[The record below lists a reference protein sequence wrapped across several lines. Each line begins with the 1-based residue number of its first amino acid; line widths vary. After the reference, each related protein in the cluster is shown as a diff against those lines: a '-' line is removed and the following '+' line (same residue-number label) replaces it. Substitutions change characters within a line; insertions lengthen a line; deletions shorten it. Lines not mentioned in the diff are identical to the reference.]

1 MLRQGAKVKLQQ
13 MMAPL
18 MTMQDSQALAFQAF
32 GTIRPR
38 ISLRFEECGLT
49 LRGGHTIL
57 SGVTGYFGHSKV
69 IPHQIPENA
78 CFVLLVSFA
87 EDSKKG
93 SH

>member
-18 MTMQDSQALAFQAF
+18 IQLHSSQALAFQAF

-38 ISLRFEECGLT
+38 ISLRFEECGLK
-49 LRGGHTIL
+49 LRDGRSVL

-69 IPHQIPENA
+69 
-78 CFVLLVSFA
+78 
-87 EDSKKG
+87 
-93 SH
+93 